1 MIIIAARFI
10 VIFFGLFIILI
21 GFLMLFKPTKAREIL
36 RKAASTSLI
45 NYGEITLRL
54 IPAFGLIITAEQ
66 SKFPIFFQLFGWC
79 MLITSLVLY
88 FIPMKMHHAF
98 SNKSADL
105 LKPLY
110 FQFITPFAFLIGGFL
125 IYCVV

>member
-10 VIFFGLFIILI
+10 VIFFGLFIISI
-21 GFLMLFKPTKAREIL
+21 GFLMLFKPLKARETL
-36 RKAASTSLI
+36 RKAGSTALI
-45 NYGEITLRL
+45 NYGEISLRL
-54 IPAFGLIITAEQ
+54 IPATALILISEH
-66 SKFPIFFQLFGWC
+66 SKFPLFFQLFGWC

-88 FIPMKMHHAF
+88 FISMKIHHAF
-98 SNKSADL
+98 STKSADV

-110 FQFITPFAFLIGGFL
+110 FQFIAPFAFLLGGFL